1 MRLLAID
8 TALDACSVGVT
19 DGELLVTRSEIV
31 GRGHAEILM
40 GLITGALAEAGLAV
54 SDITRIAVTVGP
66 GSFTGLRIGIAAA
79 RGLALVT
86 GAEVVGI
93 GTLAV
98 HAEEARAA
106 RGAASVA
113 VPVLALIAAGRG
125 EIYGARYS
133 ADGREEV
140 PPAVAAPA
148 YFAALIEDNVVLAGS
163 GADAVA
169 ALAPGA
175 ERRIVHRHAAPDIA
189 ALCRLGVRAAAASGP
204 VRPLYLRPPDAKPQ
218 AAAALARR

>member
-8 TALDACSVGVT
+8 TALDACSVGVA
-19 DGELLVTRSEIV
+19 DGDRLVTRSEAI
-31 GRGHAEILM
+31 GRGHAEVLM
-40 GLITGALAEAGLAV
+40 GLIAGALAEAGLAV
-54 SDITRIAVTVGP
+54 SDVTRIAVTVGP

-106 RGAASVA
+106 RGA

-125 EIYGARYS
+125 EIYGAGF
-133 ADGREEV
+133 AVDGREDV
-140 PPAVAAPA
+140 APAVAAPA
-148 YFAALIEDNVVLAGS
+148 WFAAFAADGVVLAGS
-163 GADAVA
+163 GADGVA
-169 ALAPGA
+169 ALVPGA
-175 ERRIVHRHAAPDIA
+175 ERRIVHRRAAPDIA
-189 ALCRLGVRAAAASGP
+189 ALCRLGTRAPPASGP

>member
-19 DGELLVTRSEIV
+19 DGDRLVTRSEIV

-40 GLITGALAEAGLAV
+40 GLITGALAEANLSAA
-54 SDITRIAVTVGP
+54 DITRIAVTVGP

-98 HAEEARAA
+98 HAEEVRAE
-106 RGAASVA
+106 RGDVR
-113 VPVLALIAAGRG
+113 VLALIAAGRG

-148 YFAALIEDNVVLAGS
+148 YFAALVEDDVVLAGS

-169 ALAPGA
+169 ALMPGA